1 MLLIIDN
8 VYFIR
13 LMFNLLDLCLIYCL
27 IEDYD
32 RYVFFIESCKYC
44 LIII

>member
-1 MLLIIDN
+1 MLLIIDD

-27 IEDYD
+27 IED